1 MSTPTSNPAD
11 PILRAA
17 LEDVAR
23 ELVALVDSHRVAG
36 DAVHDRAV
44 AALARVDGLLS
55 DLYRN

>member
-1 MSTPTSNPAD
+1 
-11 PILRAA
+11 
-17 LEDVAR
+17 VAR